1 MISTSPCS
9 DRVEAYVISMKPLP
23 FFLSILLAV
32 FALPGA
38 NLFAQN
44 FGTPNGGAPPLAY
57 VMSPEKG
64 ATVKAG
70 RPLTIKAGA
79 NSFNGVRN
87 VTFYINGRRVA
98 TDGRRPFNYTF
109 TPRSGSY
116 TVRVKA
122 RGFFGNWKMSP
133 AVTFRAR

>member
-1 MISTSPCS
+1 
-9 DRVEAYVISMKPLP
+9 MKPHP
-23 FFLSILLAV
+23 FLLAILLATFV
-32 FALPGA
+32 WPGA
-38 NLFAQN
+38 HLHAQN

-57 VMSPEKG
+57 IMSPDKG

-70 RPLTIKAGA
+70 QPLTIKAGA
-79 NSFNGVRN
+79 NSFNGVSN

-109 TPRSGSY
+109 TPRPGSY

-122 RGFFGNWKMSP
+122 RGYFGNWKMSP
-133 AVTFRAR
+133 ATTFRAR